1 MNPKKKKEKDRR
13 RARKLSDEA
22 WEAANAG
29 NLDLAEKIIRRAVA
43 AQKDNPAVWTDQG
56 VLLAMRDKA
65 AEAERSFRAAIRLSP
80 TFVDAY
86 AQLAALRAREGYLDD
101 AIAWQTQA
109 VQQAP
114 QDAALA
120 ERLETYRA
128 LARQQPHRSVVEPPA
143 EEAGSVVAQPAAD
156 SDGTGPL
163 ARAWRDRVAALDWE
177 SLGDRLT
184 REGVVLLPGLFDPA
198 TCAGLRDLFDREELF
213 ARTVVMDQPHFG
225 KGVYRYF
232 KSPVPEVVT
241 ALRCA
246 VHPHA
251 ARIVNHWQGLL
262 AEAARFPEEWTEFR
276 ELCRQAGQTVPTP
289 ILLKYGPGGFNAL
302 HRDLRGEVYFPLQL
316 AVVLSPRAAQG
327 TPQSEGFVGG
337 DFLLCD
343 VPERPKSRRREIA
356 AGLGDGL
363 LFCTRDRLERVG
375 SSFGLQPVKHG
386 VAEITSGTRLV
397 LGVPFHEYR

>member
-43 AQKDNPAVWTDQG
+43 TQKDNPAVWTDQG
-56 VLLAMRDKA
+56 VLFALRGKA
-65 AEAERSFRAAIRLSP
+65 AEAERCFRAAIRLAP
-80 TFVDAY
+80 TFTDAY

-114 QDAALA
+114 HEAALV
-120 ERLETYRA
+120 ERLETYKA
-128 LARQQPHRSVVEPPA
+128 LASQQPYRSAAASVSEESGGTGSPPDA
-143 EEAGSVVAQPAAD
+143 
-156 SDGTGPL
+156 DGTGPL
-163 ARAWRDRVAALDWE
+163 ATAWRERIAALDWDR
-177 SLGDRLT
+177 LGDRLT
-184 REGVVLLPGLFDPA
+184 REGVVLLPNLLDA
-198 TCAGLRDLFDREELF
+198 DTCAGLRDLFDRDDLF
-213 ARTVVMDQPHFG
+213 ARTVVMDQPHYG

-232 KSPVPEVVT
+232 KAPLPEVVT

-246 VHPHA
+246 VYPHA
-251 ARIVNHWQGLL
+251 ARIANHWQGLL
-262 AEAARFPEEWTEFR
+262 GEAERFPEEWNEFR
-276 ELCRQAGQTVPTP
+276 EVCRRAGQTVPTP

-302 HRDLRGEVYFPLQL
+302 HRDLRGEVFFPLQL
-316 AVVLSPRAAQG
+316 AVVLSPRADPAAPSPDAF
-327 TPQSEGFVGG
+327 TGG

-343 VPERPKSRRREIA
+343 VPERTKSRRREIA
-356 AGLGDGL
+356 AGLGDGI